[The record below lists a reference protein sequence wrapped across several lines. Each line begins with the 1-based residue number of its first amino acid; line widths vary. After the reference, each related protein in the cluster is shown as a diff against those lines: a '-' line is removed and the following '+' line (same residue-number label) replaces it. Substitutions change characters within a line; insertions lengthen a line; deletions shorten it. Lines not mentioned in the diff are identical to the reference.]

1 MSQYKQ
7 GDIVITPFPFTDLET
22 KKTRPAIIVSTKGNY
37 VLVPITSRMK
47 FDEYFLP
54 IRDEDVT
61 TPLEK
66 QSSIKINMLAT
77 IGEDKIQLKIT
88 ELKKPALEVLLESVK
103 SIFEMD

>member
-7 GDIVITPFPFTDLET
+7 GDIVIVPFPFTDLET
-22 KKTRPAIIVSTKGNY
+22 KKTRPAVIVSTKGNF

-66 QSSIKINMLAT
+66 QSSLKINMIAT
-77 IGEDKIQLKIT
+77 IDEDKIITKIS
-88 ELKKPALEVLLESVK
+88 ELKKPALEVVLESVK
-103 SIFEMD
+103 SILDIE